1 MQNIFKYIFL
11 PLLIIYTIYL
21 IWKTYFGDPKELE
34 KINEG
39 LKEKNKNIQKTRD
52 SLDIVNQKLS
62 IKFDSVMDI
71 RKNLTE
77 SIQKLKNDYEVL
89 ERKSQRNLDS
99 LNKWKNYHQS
109 NKKKIEEIKKNRKNS
124 TNQET
129 LDFFKKY

>member
-1 MQNIFKYIFL
+1 
-11 PLLIIYTIYL
+11 
-21 IWKTYFGDPKELE
+21 
-34 KINEG
+34 
-39 LKEKNKNIQKTRD
+39 
-52 SLDIVNQKLS
+52 
-62 IKFDSVMDI
+62 MDI

-109 NKKKIEEIKKNRKNS
+109 NKKKIEEIKKNRKNP